1 MVIFIVQF
9 PRKVAGRRPPQSQ
22 DNEPV
27 VFKSGMTEE
36 ELNSS
41 KLASQIDCKVHHA
54 KTGGIAIDRSARNGK
69 QRHRHRR
76 KDGSY
81 TTAVG
86 DKAIQW
92 PQQ

>member
-27 VFKSGMTEE
+27 VFKSDMTEE

-54 KTGGIAIDRSARNGK
+54 KTGGNRNGP
-69 QRHRHRR
+69 QRQERKAATSASAERR
-76 KDGSY
+76 QLHNP
-81 TTAVG
+81 VG